1 MYPPGPHLRER
12 DAVKTDHVAMFSHA
26 DLWNALDRLAAA
38 KGLSPS
44 GLAKLSGLDP
54 TSFNKSKR
62 LSNDRPPRPRWPSTE
77 SLAKVLTATRL
88 SLGDFAELLEATSA
102 PCFSDDAP
110 PIHRQD
116 SGNGV
121 APPIVARN
129 D

>member
-1 MYPPGPHLRER
+1 
-12 DAVKTDHVAMFSHA
+12 MFSHA

-88 SLGDFAELLEATSA
+88 SLGEFAELLESA
-102 PCFSDDAP
+102 PPGFGDEVP
-110 PIHRQD
+110 PVHRHD
-116 SGNGV
+116 GGNGV
-121 APPIVARN
+121 ASPGLARN
-129 D
+129 E

>member
-1 MYPPGPHLRER
+1 
-12 DAVKTDHVAMFSHA
+12 MFSHA

-77 SLAKVLTATRL
+77 SLAKVLAATRL
-88 SLGDFAELLEATSA
+88 SLSEFAELLEVASSQPYA
-102 PCFSDDAP
+102 DAVKP
-110 PIHRQD
+110 PLHRE
-116 SGNGV
+116 NGV
-121 APPIVARN
+121 GGGHATARG

>member
-1 MYPPGPHLRER
+1 
-12 DAVKTDHVAMFSHA
+12 MFSHA

-44 GLAKLSGLDP
+44 GLAKLSGLEP

-88 SLGDFAELLEATSA
+88 SLGEFAELLEAT
-102 PCFSDDAP
+102 PPPGFGDEIP
-110 PIHRQD
+110 PIHRHD
-116 SGNGV
+116 GGNGV
-121 APPIVARN
+121 ASPGLARN
-129 D
+129 E

>member
-1 MYPPGPHLRER
+1 
-12 DAVKTDHVAMFSHA
+12 MFSHA